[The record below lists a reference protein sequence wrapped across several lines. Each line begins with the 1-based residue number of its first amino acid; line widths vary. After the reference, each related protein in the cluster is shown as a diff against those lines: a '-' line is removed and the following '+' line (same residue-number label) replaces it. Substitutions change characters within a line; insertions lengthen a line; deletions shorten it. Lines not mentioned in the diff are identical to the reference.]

1 MRQAVRLGRLQPGD
15 QLPEVKDVVANL
27 QINPN
32 TVLKAYRELDTE
44 GIVDSRRGRETF
56 VSTPSEPHSSET
68 IRRCK
73 TPSTS
78 GSTTRIVPGS
88 TRKRS
93 RRYLRQLYAPSLD
106 ELLWLSPRRCV
117 HAHAG

>member
-1 MRQAVRLGRLQPGD
+1 
-15 QLPEVKDVVANL
+15 
-27 QINPN
+27 
-32 TVLKAYRELDTE
+32 
-44 GIVDSRRGRETF
+44 
-56 VSTPSEPHSSET
+56 
-68 IRRCK
+68 
-73 TPSTS
+73 
-78 GSTTRIVPGS
+78 VPGS